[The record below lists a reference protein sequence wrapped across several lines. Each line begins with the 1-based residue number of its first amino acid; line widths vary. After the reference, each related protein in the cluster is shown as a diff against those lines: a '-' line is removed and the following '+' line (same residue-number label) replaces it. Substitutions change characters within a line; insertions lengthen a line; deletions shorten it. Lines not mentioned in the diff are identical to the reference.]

1 LLHPQLVSTAFT
13 AIQKVKTMTKAKDE
27 QYEKDLEQF
36 AQWRKEENDRKALKE
51 KTMKKLGLTAEE
63 IAALLS

>member
-1 LLHPQLVSTAFT
+1 VFT
-13 AIQKVKTMTKAKDE
+13 ATQKVKTMTKAKDE

-36 AQWRKEENDRKALKE
+36 AEWRKEEDDRAKLKE

>member
-1 LLHPQLVSTAFT
+1 VFT
-13 AIQKVKTMTKAKDE
+13 ATQKVKTMTKAKDE

-36 AQWRKEENDRKALKE
+36 AQWRKEEEDRAKLKQE
-51 KTMKKLGLTAEE
+51 TIAKLGLTAEE

>member
-1 LLHPQLVSTAFT
+1 MFT
-13 AIQKVKTMTKAKDE
+13 ATQKVKTMTKAKDE

-36 AQWRKEENDRKALKE
+36 AQWRKEEEDRAKLKQE
-51 KTMKKLGLTAEE
+51 TIAKLGLTAEE

>member
-1 LLHPQLVSTAFT
+1 
-13 AIQKVKTMTKAKDE
+13 MTKAKDE

-36 AQWRKEENDRKALKE
+36 AQWRKEEEDRAKLKQE
-51 KTMKKLGLTAEE
+51 TIAKLGLTAEE

>member
-1 LLHPQLVSTAFT
+1 VFT

-36 AQWRKEENDRKALKE
+36 AQWRKEEEDRAKLKQE
-51 KTMKKLGLTAEE
+51 TIAKLGLTAEE

>member
-1 LLHPQLVSTAFT
+1 
-13 AIQKVKTMTKAKDE
+13 MTKAKDE

-36 AQWRKEENDRKALKE
+36 AQWRKEEDDRAKLKE